1 VKNERGFYMKTK
13 AELVA
18 WCESK
23 LGTPYVYGAKGAVLT
38 QSQINTWAALYP
50 STFTAAYIAKA
61 KTFIG
66 QACTDCS
73 GLISWLTGTLRG
85 SSNYKDTAAQM
96 VVIGKLDESMIGWA
110 VWKSGHIGV
119 YIGNGYC
126 IEAKGINYGTIKS
139 KVSDTAWT
147 HVLKLRDIDY
157 TDSSNVSSTYGIAT
171 GAAGLTITA
180 SSLYVRDYPKTGDV
194 LDTLMK
200 GTAVYPTG
208 KAFVDGEAWLQIPA
222 GWISGK
228 YVEGWIQESG
238 GAWWYVMAGYT
249 YPVGTLQEIGG
260 SYYAFDPDGWMLT
273 ADRISES
280 GAIV

>member
-1 VKNERGFYMKTK
+1 MKKK

-23 LGTPYVYGAKGAVLT
+23 LGTPYVYGAKGAALT

-50 STFTAAYIAKA
+50 STFTASYIAKA

-85 SSNYKDTAAQM
+85 SSNYKDTAAQT
-96 VVIGKLDESMIGWA
+96 VAIGKLDESMIGWA
-110 VWKSGHIGV
+110 LWKSGHIGV

-126 IEAKGINYGTIKS
+126 IEAKGINYGTVKT
-139 KVSDTAWT
+139 KVSATAWT
-147 HVLKLRDIDY
+147 HVLKLCDIDY
-157 TDSSNVSSTYGIAT
+157 TDSSNVSSTYAIST
-171 GAAGLTITA
+171 GAAGLTITV
-180 SSLYVRDYPKTGDV
+180 SSLYVRNYPKTGAV
-194 LDTLMK
+194 VDTLTK
-200 GTAVYPTG
+200 GTAVHPTG
-208 KAFVDGEAWLQIPA
+208 KAFVDGEAWFQIPS

-238 GAWWYVMAGYT
+238 GAWWYVTAGYT
-249 YPVGTLQEIGG
+249 YPSGTIQEIGG
-260 SYYAFDPDGWMLT
+260 SYYAFDKDGWMLT
-273 ADRISES
+273 ADRFGES
-280 GAIV
+280 GAIM